1 MSFIT
6 DMIVQQ
12 IGNSGARMV
21 ANKLGIPESVARM
34 AISAALPLILGGLG
48 RNASNP
54 QGASALA
61 GAIDRD
67 HSGGI
72 LDDVLGALGNN
83 SQQDDGAAILGHI
96 LGNKQGNAQHA
107 LGQSTG
113 LDDNQAAD
121 LMKMLAPVVMGQL
134 GQTKQQQGLDASGL
148 ADLLGQERQV
158 SDERLGGMAGLLD
171 MDGDGD
177 VTDDMM
183 KLGSSLLGGLFK

>member
-21 ANKLGIPESVARM
+21 ADKLGVPESVARM
-34 AISAALPLILGGLG
+34 AISAALPMILGGLG

-54 QGASALA
+54 EGASALA

-67 HSGGI
+67 HDGGI
-72 LDDVLGALGNN
+72 LGDVLGSLGN
-83 SQQDDGAAILGHI
+83 QREMDDGAAILGHI
-96 LGNKQGNAQHA
+96 LGNKQNNAQHA

-113 LDDNQAAD
+113 LNDSQSAD

-134 GQTKQQQGLDASGL
+134 GQTKREQGLDASGL
-148 ADLLGQERQV
+148 ADLLGQEKQV

>member
-21 ANKLGIPESVARM
+21 ADKLGVPESVARM
-34 AISAALPLILGGLG
+34 AISAALPMILGGLG
-48 RNASNP
+48 RNAAEP

-67 HSGGI
+67 HGGGI
-72 LDDVLGALGNN
+72 MDDVLGALGNN
-83 SQQDDGAAILGHI
+83 NQQADGAAILGHI
-96 LGNKQGNAQHA
+96 LGNKQNNAQRA

-113 LDDNQAAD
+113 LDDNQSAD

-158 SDERLGGMAGLLD
+158 ADERLGGMAGLLD

-177 VTDDMM
+177 VTDDML

>member
-12 IGNSGARMV
+12 VGNSGARMV

-48 RNASNP
+48 RNASDAS
-54 QGASALA
+54 GAASLA

-67 HSGGI
+67 HDGGI
-72 LDDVLGALGNN
+72 LNDVLGALGN
-83 SQQDDGAAILGHI
+83 QKTEQDGSAILGHI
-96 LGNKQGNAQHA
+96 LGNKQQNASRA
-107 LGQSTG
+107 IGQSTG
-113 LDDNQAAD
+113 LDQNKSQE
-121 LMKMLAPVVMGQL
+121 LMAMLAPIVLGQL
-134 GQTKQQQGLDASGL
+134 GQTKKEQGLDASGL

-158 SDERLGGMAGLLD
+158 ADERLGGMAGLLD

-177 VTDDMM
+177 LSDDML